1 MQITPTIF
9 NRYVLAGAV
18 ACVLPIAIASA
29 DRPRRHK
36 PPQAAFDACASAKQG
51 DACTVNHGDHAIT
64 GTCQTFPDT
73 TQLVCHPDHP
83 HGPPPE
89 AIAACSSAKAGD
101 ACTVSHGDH
110 TIAGTCANG
119 PDGNGPLACHPND
132 PPPHP

>member
-1 MQITPTIF
+1 MRITPIL

-18 ACVLPIAIASA
+18 ACALPIAIASA
-29 DRPRRHK
+29 DRPAPHK
-36 PPQAAFDACASAKQG
+36 PPQAAFDACANAKQG
-51 DACTVNHGDHAIT
+51 DACTVTHGDHTLT

-101 ACTVSHGDH
+101 ACTVTHGDH

-132 PPPHP
+132 PPPHR